1 MTVQETYVLNMLLR
15 QAYEREIAVS
25 SVITALESLEGRMV
39 ELHTSDMEVAECLEP
54 TLLDHLVPWIAL
66 VIGLVL
72 GYAMHMTSK
81 NEDD

>member
-1 MTVQETYVLNMLLR
+1 MTVQETYVLNVLLR
-15 QAYEREIAVS
+15 QAYEREMAVS
-25 SVITALESLEGRMV
+25 DVITMLEDLDKRIV

-81 NEDD
+81 SEDD